1 MALRAIKDRWKI
13 LKARR
18 TALKAG
24 FQSHTEY
31 SEAISHGFLTKKAR
45 MYLQSNGFQNIEE
58 MTADWDKTYFDVN
71 ALLKSESYLNM
82 QMVKDSTSLE
92 QIDNL
97 EQHLQPYLKEL
108 NQSISE
114 ISRVLEIQM
123 GIFKLFASNNKELFT
138 DLGYEQLEDQNL
150 LFNVTY
156 DTIIRAKEELLSE
169 IKDRK
174 QWYIGWQKYAA
185 PMKIVDNWEPISLN
199 KISQLISA
207 SLDQEEQK
215 LLILLREDK
224 KLDYEITKHRY
235 ICQELGFQVLMLME

>member
-1 MALRAIKDRWKI
+1 MGVRALGNRWQKYK
-13 LKARR
+13 LRKN
-18 TALKAG
+18 ALKAG
-24 FQSHTEY
+24 FGSYEEYTE
-31 SEAISHGFLTKKAR
+31 AKSHGFLEKNVGL
-45 MYLQSNGFQNIEE
+45 YLQSKGFQNIEE
-58 MTADWDKTYFDVN
+58 TIADWDKAYFDVN
-71 ALLKSESYLNM
+71 SFLKSESYLNM

-97 EQHLQPYLKEL
+97 EQHFQPYLKRL

-123 GIFKLFASNNKELFT
+123 GIFKLFDSNKMELFT
-138 DLGYEQLEDQNL
+138 DLSYEQLEDQNL

-156 DTIIRAKEELLSE
+156 DTIIRTKEELLFE

-185 PMKIVDNWEPISLN
+185 PMQIVDNWEPISLN

-215 LLILLREDK
+215 LLVLLGEDK